1 MADKTADAAGT
12 ETLREE
18 IERLRADMAAIA
30 GTLKDM
36 GVEGGSKVY
45 GRVREQADRVK
56 GEAEQ
61 AANAVGRRIEERPLT
76 AVLTAFILGAILGAL
91 ISRR

>member
-1 MADKTADAAGT
+1 MADKTTDTASA

-18 IERLRADMAAIA
+18 VERLRADMAAIA
-30 GTLKDM
+30 KTLRDM
-36 GVEGGSKVY
+36 GAEGGGKVY
-45 GRVREQADRVK
+45 ERMREQAARAK

-61 AANAVGRRIEERPLT
+61 AASTVGRQIEERPLT

>member
-1 MADKTADAAGT
+1 MADKTADAAGA

-18 IERLRADMAAIA
+18 IERLRTDMAAIA
-30 GTLKDM
+30 KTLKDM
-36 GVEGGSKVY
+36 GVEGGSKAY

-56 GEAEQ
+56 GGAEQ
-61 AANAVGRRIEERPLT
+61 AANAVGQRIEERPLT